1 MGEEVHGDE
10 AIKRWRELR
19 TTFCAI
25 AVTLVAYLVGAW
37 LWWEATG
44 DEVAAAVAG
53 LTLISWG
60 SLLWRHG
67 ILGFSYSSETADGET
82 TRSFKSME
90 SPVSPR
96 VAVPVLMLA
105 GFVLLLPSLPVPGAD
120 RFRPVT
126 SVVLTAKDAGTN
138 AAQVP
143 GIILGW
149 VLAPLILLIFVVFG
163 VAMVLAPFWQLL
175 KAATGRGDSEGVDW
189 VTLPMGLAL
198 LGVVGLAVW
207 AGMMQWDQ
215 AWADYFRPFKEVG
228 DWFR

>member
-1 MGEEVHGDE
+1 MAEEVHGEE
-10 AIKRWRELR
+10 ALRRWRELR
-19 TTFCAI
+19 MTFYAI

-37 LWWEATG
+37 LWWDATG
-44 DEVAAAVAG
+44 DELAAAVAG
-53 LTLISWG
+53 LTLISWA
-60 SLLWRHG
+60 SMLWRHG

-120 RFRPVT
+120 RFRRVT
-126 SVVLTAKDAGTN
+126 SVVLIAKDAGTN

-149 VLAPLILLIFVVFG
+149 VLAPLILLIFVLFG
-163 VAMVLAPFWQLL
+163 VGMVLAPFWQLL
-175 KAATGRGDSEGVDW
+175 KAARRGDTEGVDW

-198 LGVVGLAVW
+198 LGFVVLAVW
-207 AGMMQWDQ
+207 AVVTQWHQ
-215 AWADYFRPFKEVG
+215 VWADYFRPFKEIG